1 VYRTIDKILY
11 LTKVLYEQKRAKK
24 PRKRKLKASEEVLL
38 KTSTPE
44 DRVLLK

>member
-1 VYRTIDKILY
+1 VYRIIDKILY
-11 LTKVLYEQKRAKK
+11 LTEVLNEQKRAKK
-24 PRKRKLKASEEVLL
+24 PRKRKLKAYEEVLL